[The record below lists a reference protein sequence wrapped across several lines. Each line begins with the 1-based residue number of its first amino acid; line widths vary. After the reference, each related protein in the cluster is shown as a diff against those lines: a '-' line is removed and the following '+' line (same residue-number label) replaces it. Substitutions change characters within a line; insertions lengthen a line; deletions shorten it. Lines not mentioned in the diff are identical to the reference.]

1 LELVLNT
8 SGIFINTANSLA
20 PTDNLNCTLCGKE
33 FKTRRNLSV
42 HLQFHA
48 GEKPHMCIVCSKT
61 FTTKSDLKRHGKVHS
76 TEKVK
81 QFKVSLFFARNT
93 YFGLREMLTL
103 SNRLKV

>member
-1 LELVLNT
+1 
-8 SGIFINTANSLA
+8 
-20 PTDNLNCTLCGKE
+20 
-33 FKTRRNLSV
+33 
-42 HLQFHA
+42 
-48 GEKPHMCIVCSKT
+48 MCIVCSKT